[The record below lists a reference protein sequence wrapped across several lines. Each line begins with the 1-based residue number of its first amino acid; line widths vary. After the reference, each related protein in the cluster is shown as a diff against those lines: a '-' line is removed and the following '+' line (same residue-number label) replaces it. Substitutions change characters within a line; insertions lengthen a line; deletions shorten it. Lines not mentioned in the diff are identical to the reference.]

1 MNNEYKITIEKLTPE
16 GMVVASVDASMNQD
30 IILHLAKNHNIDG
43 IDEIYKIAKG
53 QFYEKLNAETGEKES
68 EYKGP
73 QVNVS
78 WSQFKKMQGNKC

>member
-1 MNNEYKITIEKLTPE
+1 MNTLKNKMNNEYKITIEKLTPE

-53 QFYEKLNAETGEKES
+53 QFYEKLNTEQQYVIDPEMSTE
-68 EYKGP
+68 
-73 QVNVS
+73 
-78 WSQFKKMQGNKC
+78 

>member
-1 MNNEYKITIEKLTPE
+1 MSILKNKMNNEYKITIEKLTPE

-53 QFYEKLNAETGEKES
+53 QFYEKLNTEQQYLVDPEM
-68 EYKGP
+68 P
-73 QVNVS
+73 I
-78 WSQFKKMQGNKC
+78 

>member
-30 IILHLAKNHNIDG
+30 IILHLAKNIDG

-53 QFYEKLNAETGEKES
+53 QFYEKLNTEQQYVIDPEM
-68 EYKGP
+68 P
-73 QVNVS
+73 I
-78 WSQFKKMQGNKC
+78 

>member
-1 MNNEYKITIEKLTPE
+1 MSTLKNKMNNEYKITIEKLTPE

-53 QFYEKLNAETGEKES
+53 QFYEKLNTEQQYLVDPEM
-68 EYKGP
+68 P
-73 QVNVS
+73 I
-78 WSQFKKMQGNKC
+78 

>member
-53 QFYEKLNAETGEKES
+53 QFYDKLNTEQQPVIDHEIPS
-68 EYKGP
+68 E
-73 QVNVS
+73 
-78 WSQFKKMQGNKC
+78 